1 MKCRGIRGATT
12 VDANTAKS
20 IYASTKQLLREMIK
34 ANDVD
39 KDDIASIIFTVTDDL
54 NAAFPAKAARDMGMS
69 NTPLLCSREIN
80 VPGSLKS
87 CLRVLI
93 LFNTDKKPDDIKHI
107 YLKGAVVLRS
117 DDSDCAAAEE

>member
-20 IYASTKQLLREMIK
+20 IYASTKELLREMIND
-34 ANDVD
+34 NDVA

-69 NTPLLCSREIN
+69 NTPLLCSREIK
-80 VPGSLKS
+80 VTGSLQS

-93 LFNTDKKPDDIKHI
+93 LFNTDKKPDDIKHV
-107 YLKGAVVLRS
+107 YLKDAVVLRS